1 MKALGIILTVILG
14 FGLAFGCACFEAW
27 LISLLWNWL
36 APSLF
41 GWGTLT
47 FWQAFGLSIL
57 IDLLFGAV
65 TKFSV
70 RVRG

>member
-1 MKALGIILTVILG
+1 MKTLGIILTVILCL
-14 FGLAFGCACFEAW
+14 GLAFGGACLEAW

-65 TKFSV
+65 TKV
-70 RVRG
+70 TIRRG

>member
-1 MKALGIILTVILG
+1 MKTLGIILTIILC

-57 IDLLFGAV
+57 IDLLLGGFAKV
-65 TKFSV
+65 TV